1 MYLRYFYHSF
11 CSSSPLEQLQIN
23 LKMATGK
30 KSDKT
35 EKASEEHLRLAAV
48 VKDTHRALR
57 EQVRYEV
64 TSSDHFVSSVKVRK
78 DRQTRRLDND

>member
-1 MYLRYFYHSF
+1 
-11 CSSSPLEQLQIN
+11 
-23 LKMATGK
+23 MASGK

-64 TSSDHFVSSVKVRK
+64 SSSDNFVSTVVKR
-78 DRQTRRLDND
+78 

>member
-1 MYLRYFYHSF
+1 
-11 CSSSPLEQLQIN
+11 LEQLQIH
-23 LKMATGK
+23 LKMASVK
-30 KSDKT
+30 KPDKT

-64 TSSDHFVSSVKVRK
+64 TCSDHVVSSVKVRK
-78 DRQTRRLDND
+78 NLHTHGWTTTDLFI

>member
-11 CSSSPLEQLQIN
+11 CCSSPLEHLQIH
-23 LKMATGK
+23 LKMASGK

-64 TSSDHFVSSVKVRK
+64 SSSDNFVSTVVKR
-78 DRQTRRLDND
+78 

>member
-11 CSSSPLEQLQIN
+11 CSSSPLEHLQIH
-23 LKMATGK
+23 LKMASGK
-30 KSDKT
+30 KSDKTQT
-35 EKASEEHLRLAAV
+35 EKASEEHLRLATV

-64 TSSDHFVSSVKVRK
+64 FSSDHFVCSVKVRK
-78 DRQTRRLDND
+78 NLHTRRLD

>member
-1 MYLRYFYHSF
+1 
-11 CSSSPLEQLQIN
+11 
-23 LKMATGK
+23 MASVK

-57 EQVRYEV
+57 EQVRNEV
-64 TSSDHFVSSVKVRK
+64 TNSDHFVSSVKVRK
-78 DRQTRRLDND
+78 NPQTRRLDYD